1 MKAAAAHKITLDL
14 VHGSNPAG
22 NREDREITYG
32 SVHGSNRRRGEK
44 IGRSLM
50 DLSMAATGGERRDRE
65 ITLDQNHL
73 WTQRGGPTQ
82 RREEGE
88 EGS

>member
-1 MKAAAAHKITLDL
+1 
-14 VHGSNPAG
+14 
-22 NREDREITYG
+22 
-32 SVHGSNRRRGEK
+32 
-44 IGRSLM
+44 M
-50 DLSMAATGGERRDRE
+50 DPSMAATGGQLRDRE

-88 EGS
+88 GERKRGARQYGRFPLIASRSTCAWTEAKGLASEETR